1 MVHIYSKFNNHDS
14 HVNITTVNTVTNKH
28 TVVTINTP
36 IAKTAVPIT
45 AADKTNDND
54 SDSVVLLWQDAIHK
68 NYLKHR
74 I

>member
-14 HVNITTVNTVTNKH
+14 QVNMTTVDTVTNKH

-36 IAKTAVPIT
+36 ITKTAVPTT
-45 AADKTNDND
+45 AADKTND

-68 NYLKHR
+68 NYLRHR
-74 I
+74 C

>member
-14 HVNITTVNTVTNKH
+14 HVKITTVDSVTSKH

-36 IAKTAVPIT
+36 IAKTAVPVT
-45 AADKTNDND
+45 AADKTNDN
-54 SDSVVLLWQDAIHK
+54 DSVVLLWQDAIHK